1 MRTPLGIIMQLLDE
15 LRQIL
20 PSMPKQETKTE
31 EGLFGE
37 ISASHIVG
45 HLYLQVNLL
54 NSYVN
59 DLLDMAQIESG
70 YFTFNPSDFNL

>member
-20 PSMPKQETKTE
+20 PSISKQETKTE

-37 ISASHIVG
+37 ISASQIVG